1 VSLDFVLAGVVLVWM
16 TEALVEI
23 RVGFEIVC
31 QCPPSTPIVAMLRIH
46 PDRGSDLVGRENAEF
61 SSLEPVRDYL
71 DGFGNICSRMVAPAG
86 DLHLRGEAIVR
97 DTGKP
102 DPVVPSAE
110 EIPISRLPD
119 AALLY
124 LMGSRYCETDL
135 LANFAW
141 DMFGSLAP
149 GWSRVQAIC
158 DFVHGHLEFAY
169 CNARSTRSAAS
180 AYNERT
186 GVCRDFAHLAITLC
200 RAMNIP
206 ARYCTGYLGDIGV
219 PVAPFP
225 MDFSAWFE
233 AYLGDQWYVFDAR
246 HNVPRIGR
254 ILMARGR
261 DAADVP
267 LITSFGPHSLLRFNV
282 VTEEIAQLERV

>member
-1 VSLDFVLAGVVLVWM
+1 
-16 TEALVEI
+16 VEI
-23 RVGFEIVC
+23 RVGFDILC
-31 QCPPSTPIVAMLRIH
+31 QCPEATPVVAMLHIH
-46 PDRGSDLVGRENAEF
+46 PERRNDLLGQESLEF
-61 SSLEPVRDYL
+61 GSLEPVTRYL
-71 DGFGNICSRMVAPAG
+71 DTFGNICSRIVAPAG
-86 DLHLRGEAIVR
+86 PLSLRGEAIVH

-102 DPVVPSAE
+102 DPVVPWAE
-110 EIPISRLPD
+110 EIPVARLPD
-119 AALLY
+119 DVLRY
-124 LMGSRYCETDL
+124 LAGSRYCETDE
-135 LANFAW
+135 LATLAW
-141 DMFGSLAP
+141 NTFGHLAP

-158 DFVHGHLEFAY
+158 DFVHNHIEFAY
-169 CNARSTRSAAS
+169 SNARSTRSALS

-200 RAMNIP
+200 RGMNIP

-233 AYLGDQWYVFDAR
+233 AYLGGEWYVFDAR

-254 ILMARGR
+254 VLMARGR

-267 LITSFGPHSLLRFNV
+267 LITSFGPHNLLKFDV
-282 VTEEIAQLERV
+282 VTEEVIQPAGAG

>member
-1 VSLDFVLAGVVLVWM
+1 VK
-16 TEALVEI
+16 I

-31 QCPPSTPIVAMLRIH
+31 QCPAPTPIVLMLRTH
-46 PDRGSDLVGRENAEF
+46 PERRQDLVNGEHIEF
-61 SSLEPVRDYL
+61 DSIEPVHDYL
-71 DGFGNICSRMVAPAG
+71 DGFGNVCSRIVAPAG
-86 DLHLRGEAIVR
+86 QFTLRSDAVVR
-97 DTGKP
+97 DSGLP
-102 DPVVPSAE
+102 DAVAPWAR
-110 EIPISRLPD
+110 EIPVARLPD
-119 AALLY
+119 EVLLY
-124 LMGSRYCETDL
+124 LMGSRYCETDE
-135 LANFAW
+135 LASFAW
-141 DMFGSLAP
+141 DRFGGVTP

-158 DFVHGHLEFAY
+158 DFANGHLGFAY
-169 CNARSTRSAAS
+169 QNARPTRTALS
-180 AYNERT
+180 AYNERS

-233 AYLGDQWYVFDAR
+233 AYLDNQWYVFDAR

-254 ILMARGR
+254 VLMARGR

-267 LITSFGPHSLLRFNV
+267 LITSFGPHSLVKFDVRTDEISSV
-282 VTEEIAQLERV
+282 VGTV

>member
-1 VSLDFVLAGVVLVWM
+1 VPLELGRGMVLGGW

-23 RVGFEIVC
+23 HVGFEIVC
-31 QCPPSTPIVAMLRIH
+31 QCPVNTPIVAMLRIH
-46 PDRGSDLVGRENAEF
+46 PDRGNDLVGRESVEF

-71 DGFGNICSRMVAPAG
+71 DTFGNICSRIVAPAG
-86 DLHLRGEAIVR
+86 DFTLWGEAVVR

-102 DPVVPSAE
+102 DPVVPWAE
-110 EIPISRLPD
+110 EIPIVRLPD
-119 AALLY
+119 DALLY
-124 LMGSRYCETDL
+124 LMGSRYCATDL
-135 LANFAW
+135 LATLAW
-141 DMFGSLAP
+141 DMFGTLAP

-158 DFVHGHLEFAY
+158 DFVHGHLQFAY
-169 CNARSTRSAAS
+169 PNARSTRSAAS

-233 AYLGDQWYVFDAR
+233 AYLGGQWHVFDAR
-246 HNVPRIGR
+246 HNTPRIGR
-254 ILMARGR
+254 VLMARGR

-267 LITSFGPHSLLRFNV
+267 LITSFGPHSLLKFDV
-282 VTEEIAQLERV
+282 VTDEVNQFARV